1 MNNLG
6 KLALVM
12 ASFAALAAC
21 ARTSPP
27 DTAADQAA
35 IRAVGTSWY
44 KAYNSGDGAAVAALY
59 AEDAVLSAPHVP
71 AARGAASIREY
82 FLKDAATFTAAGLK
96 GVEGPTS
103 DVGVSGDLA
112 WQGDTYKVVDK
123 SGATVDTGK
132 TLTVFQRR
140 DAKWMIIRD
149 TWNSDVASPSPEIAA
164 STSAPRTQ

>member
-6 KLALVM
+6 KLAVIM

-82 FLKDAATFTAAGLK
+82 FLKDAATFTA
-96 GVEGPTS
+96 
-103 DVGVSGDLA
+103 
-112 WQGDTYKVVDK
+112 
-123 SGATVDTGK
+123 
-132 TLTVFQRR
+132 QRR

>member
-6 KLALVM
+6 KLAVVM

-44 KAYNSGDGAAVAALY
+44 KAYNGGDGAAVAALY

-82 FLKDAATFTAAGLK
+82 FLKDAATFTAAGIVQRVFRSF
-96 GVEGPTS
+96 G
-103 DVGVSGDLA
+103 SG
-112 WQGDTYKVVDK
+112 GSVRS
-123 SGATVDTGK
+123 SGRY
-132 TLTVFQRR
+132 LLSN
-140 DAKWMIIRD
+140 WI
-149 TWNSDVASPSPEIAA
+149 
-164 STSAPRTQ
+164 